1 MNAEEHV
8 NRLIAMIGR
17 LTSVLREENERLSHP
32 GRAKGLNEI
41 VQQKEALSRSYEQ
54 HLKALGNEEEM
65 KKVNPELRQ
74 RLKDAAAQLTELMDE
89 NRRKLEVK
97 MEATKQVFKIIAEA
111 AKEYRAAS
119 AVYGRT
125 GAVGVDP
132 QQARKAYRPAVSVG
146 VSREL

>member
-1 MNAEEHV
+1 MNTEEQV
-8 NRLIAMIGR
+8 KRLIAMIGR
-17 LTSVLREENERLSHP
+17 LTNLLREENERLSHP
-32 GRAKGLNEI
+32 GRAKGLDEI
-41 VQQKEALSRSYEQ
+41 VHQKEALGRSYEQ
-54 HLKALGNEEEM
+54 QLKTLGNEEEM

-74 RLKDAAAQLTELMDE
+74 RLKDAAVHLAQLVDE
-89 NRRKLEVK
+89 NKQRLEVK

-146 VSREL
+146 VNRDI